1 MIRALL
7 AIVLA
12 TVIALPAAATDIDN
26 MTDAERETFRAEV
39 RAYLLDNPEVLAEAI
54 AVLRQREAE
63 AETVQDQR
71 MVAANADAIFNDGFS
86 WVGGNPDGD
95 ITIVEFLDYRCTY
108 CKKAFP
114 EVAELLSSDGN
125 IRFIVKEFP
134 ILGEASVLASRFA
147 IAVKNVEGD
156 EAYGEVHDRLMT
168 LRAEISES
176 SLKRLA
182 EDMELDFEAIF
193 AEMNSDEITAIIRA
207 NHELA
212 DKLNISGTP
221 AFVMEDQMLRGY
233 VPLADM
239 RRIVAA
245 LRAQ

>member
-12 TVIALPAAATDIDN
+12 TVMALPAAATEIDN
-26 MTDAERETFRAEV
+26 MTDAEREAFRAEV

-114 EVAELLSSDGN
+114 EVSELLSSDGN

-182 EDMELDFEAIF
+182 EDMKLDFEAIF

-212 DKLNISGTP
+212 DKLSISGTP
-221 AFVMEDQMLRGY
+221 AFIMEDQMVRGY